1 MYGDGVVD
9 AIGEEKGKEFMPMA
23 RFKKYCSL
31 YTISSDAP
39 VTTPNPMEAIST
51 AVTRRTNEGTVLC
64 PEQAITVEDGLKAY
78 TIYAARALR
87 RSHIAGS
94 IEVGKL
100 ADFAILSESPLDLKE
115 DEIQRMR
122 DIKVMETWLD
132 GEKIYEKK

>member
-1 MYGDGVVD
+1 
-9 AIGEEKGKEFMPMA
+9 
-23 RFKKYCSL
+23 
-31 YTISSDAP
+31 
-39 VTTPNPMEAIST
+39 
-51 AVTRRTNEGTVLC
+51 
-64 PEQAITVEDGLKAY
+64 KAY